1 MCGERGRSGRELS
14 ASVPLLEEQQ
24 QAALRSGR
32 MDLIADDFIVGFV
45 FVRMWCKSDDA
56 VHLLPLHTG
65 SSHLKWKIRSALV
78 IFRF

>member
-1 MCGERGRSGRELS
+1 MCGEWGRSCRELS

-65 SSHLKWKIRSALV
+65 SSRLKWKIRSALV
-78 IFRF
+78 IFIF

>member
-45 FVRMWCKSDDA
+45 FCENVVQK
-56 VHLLPLHTG
+56 
-65 SSHLKWKIRSALV
+65 
-78 IFRF
+78 